1 MQWSRR
7 VEDKLEGLAPLA
19 ESLIMSASSLTL
31 SLTLSGVPIS
41 KIASGIFQLSS
52 APFEL
57 DAQLS
62 GSIFAVSQKS
72 DNVTITSFVRSATAW
87 VDDDLPLHAQFLV
100 TPSEFVADAVTRE
113 RFYVVQTL
121 REHAVC
127 TSGGNACHPRFRKL
141 SGPLPG
147 GQCLEDLLPDGS
159 NFVRWVLPCAASAS
173 LC

>member
-62 GSIFAVSQKS
+62 GGICAVSQKS
-72 DNVTITSFVRSATAW
+72 DNVTITSFVR
-87 VDDDLPLHAQFLV
+87 
-100 TPSEFVADAVTRE
+100 
-113 RFYVVQTL
+113 
-121 REHAVC
+121 
-127 TSGGNACHPRFRKL
+127 
-141 SGPLPG
+141 
-147 GQCLEDLLPDGS
+147 
-159 NFVRWVLPCAASAS
+159 
-173 LC
+173 